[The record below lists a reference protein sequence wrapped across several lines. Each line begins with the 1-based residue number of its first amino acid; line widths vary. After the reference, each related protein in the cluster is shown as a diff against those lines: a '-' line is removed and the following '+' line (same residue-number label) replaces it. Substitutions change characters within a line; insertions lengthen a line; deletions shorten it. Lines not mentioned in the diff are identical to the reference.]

1 MDQVGLGVFIRTR
14 REALQ
19 PEDVGLRRGPRR
31 RTAGLRRE
39 EVAELSDMSADYLA
53 RLERGSGPQPS
64 EQMIGAIARG
74 LRLTVDERDHLLLLA
89 GHRAPVRPGAGDH
102 VSPGLMRILDRL
114 TDTPAQVMGPLGETL
129 AQNATAIALF
139 GDESHYSGLA
149 RSAAYRWFADPTTRS
164 LYPTEDHEHHSRVQV
179 SQLRGALARLGPRSA
194 AAELVERLQGLSPE
208 FATLWGA
215 NEVGLRNSEE
225 KRFLHPEVGELSL
238 YCQMALDPDQMHT
251 LLVFTATPGT
261 PSADRV
267 RLLNVVGSLTSGRPR
282 GAGWRCNAVHL

>member
-1 MDQVGLGVFIRTR
+1 MDQVALGMFIRTR

-19 PEDVGLRRGPRR
+19 PEDVGLVRGSRR

-74 LRLTVDERDHLLLLA
+74 LRLSVDERDHLLLLA

-102 VSPGLMRILDRL
+102 VSLVSCASSTGSPIPRPKSWAHSERRWRK
-114 TDTPAQVMGPLGETL
+114 TRP
-129 AQNATAIALF
+129 AIALF
-139 GDESHYSGLA
+139 GDESHYAGLA
-149 RSAAYRWFADPTTRS
+149 RSAAYRWFTDPTTRS
-164 LYPTEDHEHHSRVQV
+164 LYPTEDHEHHGRVQV
-179 SQLRGALARLGPRSA
+179 SQLRSALARLGPRSA
-194 AAELVERLQGLSPE
+194 AAELVERLEGLSPE

-267 RLLNVVGSLTSGRPR
+267 RLLNVVGSLTSGRASSVTR
-282 GAGWRCNAVHL
+282 

>member
-1 MDQVGLGVFIRTR
+1 MNQVALGTFIRTR

-19 PEDVGLRRGPRR
+19 PEDVGLRRGSRR

-39 EVAELSDMSADYLA
+39 EVADLSDMSTDYLA

-64 EQMIGAIARG
+64 EQMIGALARG

-89 GHRAPVRPGAGDH
+89 GHRAPARPGSGDH

-114 TDTPAQVMGPLGETL
+114 TDTPAQVMGSLGETL
-129 AQNATAIALF
+129 AQNATAVALL
-139 GDESHYSGLA
+139 GDESHYTGLA
-149 RSAAYRWFADPTTRS
+149 RSAVYRWFTDPSTRS
-164 LYPTEDHEHHSRVQV
+164 IYPTEDHDHHGRVQV
-179 SQLRGALARLGPRSA
+179 SQLRSALARLGPQSA
-194 AAELVERLQGLSPE
+194 AADLAERLQELSPE

-238 YCQMALDPDQMHT
+238 YCQVVLDPDQMHT

-261 PSADRV
+261 PSADKV
-267 RLLNVVGSLTSGRPR
+267 RLLNVVGTFNITSP
-282 GAGWRCNAVHL
+282 

>member
-1 MDQVGLGVFIRTR
+1 MDQVALGAFIRAR

-39 EVAELSDMSADYLA
+39 EVADLSDMSADYLA

-64 EQMIGAIARG
+64 EQMIGALARG

-89 GHRAPVRPGAGDH
+89 GHRAPTRPGTGDH

-114 TDTPAQVMGPLGETL
+114 TDTPAQVMGSLGETL
-129 AQNATAIALF
+129 AQNATAVALL
-139 GDESHYSGLA
+139 GDESHYTGLA
-149 RSAAYRWFADPTTRS
+149 RSAAYRWFTDPSTRS
-164 LYPTEDHEHHSRVQV
+164 IYPTEDHDHHGRVQV
-179 SQLRGALARLGPRSA
+179 SQLRSVLARLGPHSA
-194 AAELVERLQGLSPE
+194 AADLIERLQRISPE

-215 NEVGLRNSEE
+215 NEVGIRNSEV

-238 YCQMALDPDQMHT
+238 YCQMVLDPDQMHT

-261 PSADRV
+261 PSADKV
-267 RLLNVVGSLTSGRPR
+267 RLLNVVGTFNITLR
-282 GAGWRCNAVHL
+282 

>member
-1 MDQVGLGVFIRTR
+1 MNQVALGTFIRTR

-19 PEDVGLRRGPRR
+19 PEDVGLRRGSRR

-39 EVAELSDMSADYLA
+39 EVADLSDMSTDYLA

-64 EQMIGAIARG
+64 EQMIGALARG

-89 GHRAPVRPGAGDH
+89 GHRAPARPGSGDH

-114 TDTPAQVMGPLGETL
+114 TDTPAQVMGSLGETL
-129 AQNATAIALF
+129 AQNATVVALL
-139 GDESHYSGLA
+139 GDESHYTGLA
-149 RSAAYRWFADPTTRS
+149 RSAVYRWFTDPSTRS
-164 LYPTEDHEHHSRVQV
+164 IYPTEDHDHHGRVQV
-179 SQLRGALARLGPRSA
+179 SQLRSALARLGPQSA
-194 AAELVERLQGLSPE
+194 AADLAERLQELSPE

-238 YCQMALDPDQMHT
+238 YCQVVLDPDQMHT

-261 PSADRV
+261 PSADKV
-267 RLLNVVGSLTSGRPR
+267 RLLNVVGTFNITSP
-282 GAGWRCNAVHL
+282 

>member
-1 MDQVGLGVFIRTR
+1 MDQVALGTFIRTR

-19 PEDVGLRRGPRR
+19 PEDVGLRRGSRR

-39 EVAELSDMSADYLA
+39 EVADLSDMSTDYLA

-64 EQMIGAIARG
+64 EQMIGALARG

-89 GHRAPVRPGAGDH
+89 GHRAPARPGSGDH

-114 TDTPAQVMGPLGETL
+114 TDTPAQVMGSLGETL
-129 AQNATAIALF
+129 AQNATAVALL
-139 GDESHYSGLA
+139 GDESHYTGLA
-149 RSAAYRWFADPTTRS
+149 RSAVYRWFTDPSTRS
-164 LYPTEDHEHHSRVQV
+164 IYPTEDHDHHGRVQV
-179 SQLRGALARLGPRSA
+179 SQLRSALARLGPQSA
-194 AAELVERLQGLSPE
+194 AADLAERLQELSPE

-238 YCQMALDPDQMHT
+238 YCQVVLDPDQMHT

-261 PSADRV
+261 PSADKV
-267 RLLNVVGSLTSGRPR
+267 RLLNVVGTFSITSR
-282 GAGWRCNAVHL
+282 